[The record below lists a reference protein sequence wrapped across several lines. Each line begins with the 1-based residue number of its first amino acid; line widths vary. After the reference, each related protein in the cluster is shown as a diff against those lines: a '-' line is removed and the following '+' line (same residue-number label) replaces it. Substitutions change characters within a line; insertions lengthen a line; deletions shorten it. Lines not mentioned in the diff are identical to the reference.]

1 MRKKELEQLDHN
13 CWFDHFSQLIAFDFY
28 YSYFQKKTI
37 ENMEKKKKIL
47 HRFIFFFLFGSLF
60 VYFFSNSKKR
70 GEMSWAGVWVLENL
84 KILIEI
90 RCIIHVFKPK
100 YLFI

>member
-1 MRKKELEQLDHN
+1 
-13 CWFDHFSQLIAFDFY
+13 
-28 YSYFQKKTI
+28 
-37 ENMEKKKKIL
+37 
-47 HRFIFFFLFGSLF
+47 
-60 VYFFSNSKKR
+60 
-70 GEMSWAGVWVLENL
+70 MSWAGVWVLENL